1 MNVVNER
8 GDKTCIYACLREI
21 ERRSYVARNVV
32 STTHESGEEPHNIS
46 RAQRREILMRADPD
60 SPIPHQ
66 VSKPLSLGWFSA
78 SCVDTY
84 TKTTAKG
91 DDMFCAKI

>member
-1 MNVVNER
+1 
-8 GDKTCIYACLREI
+8 
-21 ERRSYVARNVV
+21 
-32 STTHESGEEPHNIS
+32 
-46 RAQRREILMRADPD
+46 MRADPD